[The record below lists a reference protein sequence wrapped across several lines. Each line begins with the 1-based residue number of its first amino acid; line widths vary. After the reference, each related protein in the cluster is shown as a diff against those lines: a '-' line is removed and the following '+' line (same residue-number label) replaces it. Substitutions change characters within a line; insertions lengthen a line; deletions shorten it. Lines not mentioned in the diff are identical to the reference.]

1 MLLLHQVEQAREDAA
16 ALEKLYRQAASIG
29 DEISFREAISQSVRN
44 HPGNLLFQAWA
55 CRLDLDPSLAIT
67 ESEDRARE
75 KQGSRHWWIALMG
88 SAILGAIYVFL
99 VGHKIPIP
107 VPGEATDLFWLG
119 YAPVTA
125 VAILIYLALDGRAT
139 KRWQWYAAAALA
151 VALLGTVTAWMA
163 WGRRDD
169 VAGLTAIHLPFIAW
183 TAVGVGVS
191 LGYRD
196 IAGHNVAGYNVA
208 RQFYGFLVKSA
219 ETILTAGIYML
230 AGMILIGLSV
240 GIFAALGVTIP
251 EELMR
256 IVSSAGLGLLPI
268 LALASLYDSSRAP
281 TDQSW
286 ASGLA
291 RLLKILTRL
300 ILAPALLVL
309 AIYIFWFVPM
319 HFWQPFRERD
329 VLIIYNA
336 TIMAIIATLACTV
349 PDPSEQ
355 LSAKASLMLRYAI
368 LTTSSLTFLLNIYAL
383 AAVASRTISG
393 GLTPNRHAVLGWNVV
408 TLLILGFVTLKLWQ
422 DKSETWPDAFR
433 GSIARS
439 MLPAIAWALWVL
451 FGLPRF

>member
-1 MLLLHQVEQAREDAA
+1 MLLLHQVEQAKEDAA
-16 ALEKLYRQAASIG
+16 TLEKLYRQAASIG
-29 DEISFREAISQSVRN
+29 DEVSFREAISQSVRT
-44 HPGNLLFQAWA
+44 HPDNLLFQAWA
-55 CRLDLDPSLAIT
+55 CRLDLDPSLALT

-75 KQGSRHWWIALMG
+75 KRGSRHWWIALMG

-99 VGHKIPIP
+99 VGERIPIP

-139 KRWQWYAAAALA
+139 KRWQWYAGAILAAAL
-151 VALLGTVTAWMA
+151 LGGAIAWMA

-183 TAVGVGVS
+183 AAVGLGVS
-191 LGYRD
+191 LGYRNS
-196 IAGHNVAGYNVA
+196 AK
-208 RQFYGFLVKSA
+208 QFYGFLVKSA
-219 ETILTAGIYML
+219 ETILTAGIYMT
-230 AGMILIGLSV
+230 AGMTLIGLSI
-240 GIFAALGVTIP
+240 GIFAALGVAIP
-251 EELMR
+251 DDVMR

-286 ASGLA
+286 TSGLA

-309 AIYIFWFVPM
+309 AIYVFWFVPM
-319 HFWQPFRERD
+319 HFWQPFSERD

-355 LSAKASLMLRYAI
+355 ISAKASRMLRYAI
-368 LTTSSLTFLLNIYAL
+368 LAAGSLTFLLNIYAL
-383 AAVASRTISG
+383 AAVASRTIGG

-408 TLLILGFVTLKLWQ
+408 TLLMLGFMTVTLWK
-422 DKSETWPDAFR
+422 DKSATWPDAFR
-433 GSIARS
+433 QSVARS
-439 MLPAIAWALWVL
+439 MLPAIAWTLWVL

>member
-1 MLLLHQVEQAREDAA
+1 MSLVQQVEQAREDATT
-16 ALEKLYRQAASIG
+16 LEKLYRQAAAIG
-29 DEISFREAISQSVRN
+29 DKISFREAISQSVRN
-44 HPGNLLFQAWA
+44 HPDNLLFQAWA
-55 CRLDLDPSLAIT
+55 CRLDLDPSLALT
-67 ESEDRARE
+67 ESEERARE
-75 KQGSRHWWIALMG
+75 KGGSRHWWIALMG

-99 VGHKIPIP
+99 GGDKMPFPIP
-107 VPGEATDLFWLG
+107 GETTDLFWLG
-119 YAPVTA
+119 YAPATA
-125 VAILIYLALDGRAT
+125 VAILIYLALDGCAT
-139 KRWQWYAAAALA
+139 KRWPWYAGSILSA
-151 VALLGTVTAWMA
+151 ALLGGIIAWMA

-183 TAVGVGVS
+183 AVVGVGVS
-191 LGYRD
+191 LGYR
-196 IAGHNVAGYNVA
+196 NVA

-251 EELMR
+251 EEVMR

-281 TDQSW
+281 TAQSW
-286 ASGLA
+286 TSGLA

-355 LSAKASLMLRYAI
+355 LSAKASRVLRYAI
-368 LTTSSLTFLLNIYAL
+368 MAAGSLTFLLNIYAL

-408 TLLILGFVTLKLWQ
+408 TLLILGFVTLKLWR
-422 DKSETWPDAFR
+422 DKSETWPDVFR
-433 GSIARS
+433 ESVARS

-451 FGLPRF
+451 FGLPCF

>member
-1 MLLLHQVEQAREDAA
+1 MSLVHQVEQAKEDAA
-16 ALEKLYRQAASIG
+16 ALEKLYRQATSIG
-29 DEISFREAISQSVRN
+29 DETSFREAISQCVRT
-44 HPGNLLFQAWA
+44 HPDNLLFQAWA
-55 CRLDLDPSLAIT
+55 CRLDLDPSAT
-67 ESEDRARE
+67 PFEGEDNARAKR
-75 KQGSRHWWIALMG
+75 GSRHWWSALIG

-99 VGHKIPIP
+99 IGHEIPIP

-119 YAPVTA
+119 WGPLTA
-125 VAILIYLALDGRAT
+125 VVILIYLAFDSLAT
-139 KRWQWYAAAALA
+139 KRWQWYAAAAVA
-151 VALLGTVTAWMA
+151 AALLGAVIAWMA
-163 WGRRDD
+163 WGRTDD

-183 TAVGVGVS
+183 AAVGVGVS
-191 LGYRD
+191 LGYQ
-196 IAGHNVAGYNVA
+196 NTA

-219 ETILTAGIYML
+219 ETILTTGIYLM
-230 AGMILIGLSV
+230 AGVILIGLTV

-251 EELMR
+251 DEVMR
-256 IVSSAGLGLLPI
+256 IVVSGGLGLLPI

-355 LSAKASLMLRYAI
+355 LSTKSNRVLRYAI
-368 LTTSSLTFLLNIYAL
+368 LAAGGLTFLLNAYAL
-383 AAVASRTISG
+383 VAVASRTISG

-408 TLLILGFVTLKLWQ
+408 TLLMLGFMTVKLWR

-433 GSIARS
+433 ESIART

>member
-1 MLLLHQVEQAREDAA
+1 MSLIQQVEQARKDAA

-29 DEISFREAISQSVRN
+29 DEVSFREAISQSVRN
-44 HPGNLLFQAWA
+44 HPDNLLFQAWA
-55 CRLDLDPSLAIT
+55 CRLDLNSSLVLT
-67 ESEDRARE
+67 EGEEGARE
-75 KQGSRHWWIALMG
+75 KRGSRHWWIALIG

-99 VGHKIPIP
+99 AGDKIPFPI
-107 VPGEATDLFWLG
+107 PGEATDLFWLG

-125 VAILIYLALDGRAT
+125 VVILIYLALDGRAT
-139 KRWQWYAAAALA
+139 KRWQWYAGSILAAAL
-151 VALLGTVTAWMA
+151 LGGAIAWMA
-163 WGRRDD
+163 WGRRGD

-183 TAVGVGVS
+183 AAVGLGVS
-191 LGYRD
+191 LGYRNS
-196 IAGHNVAGYNVA
+196 AK
-208 RQFYGFLVKSA
+208 QFYGFLVKSA

-230 AGMILIGLSV
+230 AGMILIGLTV

-256 IVSSAGLGLLPI
+256 IVSSAGLGLLPV

-286 ASGLA
+286 TSGLA

-355 LSAKASLMLRYAI
+355 LSSKASRMLRYAI
-368 LTTSSLTFLLNIYAL
+368 LAAGSLTFLLNIYAL
-383 AAVASRTISG
+383 AAVASRTFSG

-408 TLLILGFVTLKLWQ
+408 TLLILGFVTLKLWK
-422 DKSETWPDAFR
+422 DKSETWPDTFR
-433 GSIARS
+433 ESVAIS
-439 MLPAIAWALWVL
+439 MLLAIAWALWVL
-451 FGLPRF
+451 LGLPRF

>member
-1 MLLLHQVEQAREDAA
+1 M
-16 ALEKLYRQAASIG
+16 
-29 DEISFREAISQSVRN
+29 
-44 HPGNLLFQAWA
+44 
-55 CRLDLDPSLAIT
+55 
-67 ESEDRARE
+67 
-75 KQGSRHWWIALMG
+75 
-88 SAILGAIYVFL
+88 
-99 VGHKIPIP
+99 
-107 VPGEATDLFWLG
+107 
-119 YAPVTA
+119 
-125 VAILIYLALDGRAT
+125 AILIYLALDGRAT
-139 KRWQWYAAAALA
+139 KRWRWYAIAVLAAAL
-151 VALLGTVTAWMA
+151 LGGIIAWMS

-183 TAVGVGVS
+183 AAVGVGVS
-191 LGYRD
+191 IGYR
-196 IAGHNVAGYNVA
+196 NVAGHGVA

-219 ETILTAGIYML
+219 ETILTAGIFML

-251 EELMR
+251 EDVMR

-286 ASGLA
+286 SSGLA

-349 PDPSEQ
+349 PDPVEQ
-355 LSAKASLMLRYAI
+355 LSAKASRVLRYAI
-368 LTTSSLTFLLNIYAL
+368 IAAGSLTFLLNIYAL
-383 AAVASRTISG
+383 AAVASRTITW

-408 TLLILGFVTLKLWQ
+408 TLLILGFVTLKLWR

-433 GSIARS
+433 ESIAIS
-439 MLPAIAWALWVL
+439 MLLAIAWALWVL
-451 FGLPRF
+451 FGLPQF